1 MDPALIRTKSDAAT
15 VTFRPAVQ
23 VVYPGPLTTDMRQ
36 LEGVRQ
42 ATRAAAEQL
51 EVDPGS
57 LYLAAVAIETDTEQ
71 IVYTF
76 GVR

>member
-1 MDPALIRTKSDAAT
+1 MGQGTVGAVSAA
-15 VTFRPAVQ
+15 TFRPAVQ

-42 ATRAAAEQL
+42 ATLAAAEQL